1 MSTFGGAATQPS
13 NIFGTPNVQQQS
25 GQTMS
30 TSNTQQQPGQAL
42 GAQTTSIFGNTNTQQ
57 QPGQA
62 TGGSIFGNMT
72 STQPSTSG
80 TTLFGTPSTA
90 ANTTT
95 GAGGGSL
102 FGNTTT
108 PQQPAGTGSSG
119 NTSTQQQQQP
129 AAGSSGNTSTQ
140 QQQQPA
146 AGGLFGNT
154 TASTTQQPATG
165 GLFGNTNSNTQTQPT
180 GSSLF
185 GSTSSTQPAGNLF
198 GTAGTQQQQQPQ
210 QGGSLFGGTTTQ
222 QQQPQSSGLFGGTA
236 TQQSATNTGGLF
248 KTSTTQPSTTGN
260 LFGSTSSQAP
270 ASGGSTQQQQQP
282 ATGSLFGGATTT
294 QQPATGN
301 VFGSTTTQT
310 QPAGTSL
317 FGSAT
322 TQSQPAGGL
331 FGNAGTQQQQPQQ
344 AGGLFGGTTTQQ
356 QQQPQ
361 SGGLFGSTMTQQPA
375 TGTGGLFGT
384 PTTQSGTGGSLFG
397 GTSTQAPTSG
407 GLFGSTTT
415 QAPATGGGLFGSTT
429 TSSNPLFG
437 NKNPASIFGTAPAP
451 STTPTLFGQSQS
463 AQPIATPS
471 LFGQSQ
477 QQKPAGSLFGSL
489 NQPAPNTATGG
500 LFGSTLG
507 LPLSNS
513 LLASRN
519 IAPAQQQDPQ
529 SQYTVLEQKIQAI
542 VQAWDS
548 SSPACRFQHYFYNLV
563 PPAQVSAFGRPANAT
578 NEALW
583 QRAVHDNPD
592 PSCMVPVLAVG
603 FDDLR
608 QRVDGQMRQAT
619 EQQKALM
626 ELKKRLESLS
636 ARHNDSNASRLQRAK
651 LIQSQTQHRLLCLI
665 QHMHLMLPT
674 VRSTAIRPEEEALRL
689 ALEEIEEE
697 IRRPGGMSKMRGKLN
712 ELWALVGAINAA
724 RERGRRVGLDG
735 SSEWTVVDEE
745 GLKQIAQILSNQQ
758 AGLQHL
764 TKVLQRDLRDLEV
777 IYGRES

>member
-1 MSTFGGAATQPS
+1 MSLFSGTTTQPS
-13 NIFGTPNVQQQS
+13 TNIFGATNA
-25 GQTMS
+25 
-30 TSNTQQQPGQAL
+30 QQQPGQTTSTTNAQQQPGQTL
-42 GAQTTSIFGNTNTQQ
+42 GAQTTSIFGSTNTQQ

-62 TGGSIFGNMT
+62 TGGSIFGNT

-90 ANTTT
+90 TSTTA

-129 AAGSSGNTSTQ
+129 AAGGLFGSTTTSTT
-140 QQQQPA
+140 QQPA
-146 AGGLFGNT
+146 AGGLFGSTNANT
-154 TASTTQQPATG
+154 QAQA
-165 GLFGNTNSNTQTQPT
+165 QTQPT
-180 GSSLF
+180 GTSLF
-185 GSTSSTQPAGNLF
+185 GNTSTQPAGNLF

-210 QGGSLFGGTTTQ
+210 QPQQGGSLFGSTTTQ
-222 QQQPQSSGLFGGTA
+222 QQQPQRTSMFGNA
-236 TQQSATNTGGLF
+236 
-248 KTSTTQPSTTGN
+248 TTQP
-260 LFGSTSSQAP
+260 
-270 ASGGSTQQQQQP
+270 
-282 ATGSLFGGATTT
+282 
-294 QQPATGN
+294 
-301 VFGSTTTQT
+301 
-310 QPAGTSL
+310 QPAGNV
-317 FGSAT
+317 
-322 TQSQPAGGL
+322 

-344 AGGLFGGTTTQQ
+344 PQQAGGLFG
-356 QQQPQ
+356 
-361 SGGLFGSTMTQQPA
+361 
-375 TGTGGLFGT
+375 
-384 PTTQSGTGGSLFG
+384 
-397 GTSTQAPTSG
+397 APTSG
-407 GLFGSTTT
+407 GLFGSTTA
-415 QAPATGGGLFGSTT
+415 QAPATGGGLFGGTT
-429 TSSNPLFG
+429 ASSNPLFG

-451 STTPTLFGQSQS
+451 SSTTPTLFGQSQS
-463 AQPIATPS
+463 AQPISTPS

-477 QQKPAGSLFGSL
+477 QQKPAGSLFGSV
-489 NQPAPNTATGG
+489 NQPAPSTATGG

-507 LPLSNS
+507 LPPSNS
-513 LLASRN
+513 LLASRSTV
-519 IAPAQQQDPQ
+519 PAQQQDPQ
-529 SQYTVLEQKIQAI
+529 SQYAALEQKIQAI
-542 VQAWDS
+542 VQAWDP

-563 PPAQVSAFGRPANAT
+563 PPTQVSAFGRPANAT

-619 EQQKALM
+619 EQQKTLM

-651 LIQSQTQHRLLCLI
+651 SIQSQTQHRLLCLI

-735 SSEWTVVDEE
+735 TSEWTVVDEE

>member
-1 MSTFGGAATQPS
+1 MTPFGGAATQPS
-13 NIFGTPNVQQQS
+13 TNLFGTPNAQQQP

-30 TSNTQQQPGQAL
+30 TANAQQQPGQTV

-57 QPGQA
+57 PGQA
-62 TGGSIFGNMT
+62 TGGSIFGNT

-90 ANTTT
+90 TSTTT

-108 PQQPAGTGSSG
+108 PQQPAGTGLSG
-119 NTSTQQQQQP
+119 NTNAQQP

-140 QQQQPA
+140 QPA
-146 AGGLFGNT
+146 VGGLFGNT

-165 GLFGNTNSNTQTQPT
+165 GLFGSTNLNTQTQPT

-185 GSTSSTQPAGNLF
+185 GNTSTQPAGNLF
-198 GTAGTQQQQQPQ
+198 GTAGTQQQQQQQPQ

-222 QQQPQSSGLFGGTA
+222 QQQPQSSGLFGGTT
-236 TQQSATNTGGLF
+236 TQQPATGTGGLF
-248 KTSTTQPSTTGN
+248 GTSTTQPSASGN
-260 LFGSTSSQAP
+260 LFGSTSTQAP
-270 ASGGSTQQQQQP
+270 AGGSTQQQQQP
-282 ATGSLFGGATTT
+282 AAGSLFGNTTTT

-310 QPAGTSL
+310 QPAGT
-317 FGSAT
+317 
-322 TQSQPAGGL
+322 GL
-331 FGNAGTQQQQPQQ
+331 FGNATTQPQPAGSLFGNTGTQQQQPQQ
-344 AGGLFGGTTTQQ
+344 PQQAASLFGGTTTQQ

-361 SGGLFGSTMTQQPA
+361 GGGLFGSTTTQQPA
-375 TGTGGLFGT
+375 TGGLFGT
-384 PTTQSGTGGSLFG
+384 STTQPGAGGSLFG

-407 GLFGSTTT
+407 GLFSSTTAQT
-415 QAPATGGGLFGSTT
+415 AQAPATGGGLFGSAT

-437 NKNPASIFGTAPAP
+437 NKNPASIFGNAPAP
-451 STTPTLFGQSQS
+451 STTPTLFGQSQA

-477 QQKPAGSLFGSL
+477 QQKPAGSLFGSV
-489 NQPAPNTATGG
+489 NQPAPSTATGG

-513 LLASRN
+513 LLVSRST
-519 IAPAQQQDPQ
+519 APAQQQDPQ
-529 SQYTVLEQKIQAI
+529 SQYAALEQKIQAI

-563 PPAQVSAFGRPANAT
+563 PPTQVSAFGRPANAT

-651 LIQSQTQHRLLCLI
+651 SIQSQTQHRLLCLI
-665 QHMHLMLPT
+665 KHMHLMLPT

>member
-1 MSTFGGAATQPS
+1 MPSSSRGRHSAPKPQAYSVARTPNSSLDRQRVATSSVTLPPSHLRPVQPS
-13 NIFGTPNVQQQS
+13 SEHLVRRR
-25 GQTMS
+25 
-30 TSNTQQQPGQAL
+30 AL
-42 GAQTTSIFGNTNTQQ
+42 LQ
-57 QPGQA
+57 
-62 TGGSIFGNMT
+62 
-72 STQPSTSG
+72 
-80 TTLFGTPSTA
+80 
-90 ANTTT
+90 
-95 GAGGGSL
+95 GAGSGGL

-108 PQQPAGTGSSG
+108 QLQPAGTGSSG
-119 NTSTQQQQQP
+119 NTSTQPQQQP
-129 AAGSSGNTSTQ
+129 PAGS
-140 QQQQPA
+140 
-146 AGGLFGNT
+146 LFGNT
-154 TASTTQQPATG
+154 TTSTTQQPATG
-165 GLFGNTNSNTQTQPT
+165 GLFGSTNIGTQAQTQTQPA
-180 GSSLF
+180 GSLF
-185 GSTSSTQPAGNLF
+185 GNTSTQPTQPAGSLFGNMSAQPTQPAGNLF
-198 GTAGTQQQQQPQ
+198 G
-210 QGGSLFGGTTTQ
+210 
-222 QQQPQSSGLFGGTA
+222 
-236 TQQSATNTGGLF
+236 
-248 KTSTTQPSTTGN
+248 
-260 LFGSTSSQAP
+260 
-270 ASGGSTQQQQQP
+270 
-282 ATGSLFGGATTT
+282 
-294 QQPATGN
+294 
-301 VFGSTTTQT
+301 
-310 QPAGTSL
+310 
-317 FGSAT
+317 
-322 TQSQPAGGL
+322 
-331 FGNAGTQQQQPQQ
+331 NAGTQQHQQPQQ
-344 AGGLFGGTTTQQ
+344 AGGLFGNTTTQQ

-361 SGGLFGSTMTQQPA
+361 SGGLFGSATTQQPA
-375 TGTGGLFGT
+375 SGAGGLFGT
-384 PTTQSGTGGSLFG
+384 STTQPSAGGSLFG

-407 GLFGSTTT
+407 GLFGSATT

-437 NKNPASIFGTAPAP
+437 NKNPASIFGAAPVT

-477 QQKPAGSLFGSL
+477 QQKPAGSLFGSM
-489 NQPAPNTATGG
+489 NQPAQSTATGG

-513 LLASRN
+513 LLASRST
-519 IAPAQQQDPQ
+519 APPQQQDPQ
-529 SQYTVLEQKIQAI
+529 SQYAALEQKIQAI
-542 VQAWDS
+542 VQAWDP

-592 PSCMVPVLAVG
+592 PNCMVPVLAVG

-619 EQQKALM
+619 EQQKAL
-626 ELKKRLESLS
+626 L
-636 ARHNDSNASRLQRAK
+636 RAK

-735 SSEWTVVDEE
+735 ISEWTVVDEE

-764 TKVLQRDLRDLEV
+764 TKVLQHDLRDLEV

>member
-1 MSTFGGAATQPS
+1 MSLFGGTATQPS
-13 NIFGTPNVQQQS
+13 TNIFGTANAQQQP
-25 GQTMS
+25 GQTTS
-30 TSNTQQQPGQAL
+30 TTNTQQQPGQTI
-42 GAQTTSIFGNTNTQQ
+42 GAQTTGIFGNTNSQQ

-62 TGGSIFGNMT
+62 TGGSIFGNT
-72 STQPSTSG
+72 ATQPSTSG

-90 ANTTT
+90 TSTTA
-95 GAGGGSL
+95 GAVSGSL
-102 FGNTTT
+102 FGNTTM
-108 PQQPAGTGSSG
+108 PQQPAGTGSSE
-119 NTSTQQQQQP
+119 NTSAQPQQQP
-129 AAGSSGNTSTQ
+129 AAGSSGNT
-140 QQQQPA
+140 QQPA
-146 AGGLFGNT
+146 ASGLFGNT
-154 TASTTQQPATG
+154 TANTTQQPATG
-165 GLFGNTNSNTQTQPT
+165 GLFGSTNSNTQTQ
-180 GSSLF
+180 
-185 GSTSSTQPAGNLF
+185 TQPAGTSLFGNTLTQPTGNLF
-198 GTAGTQQQQQPQ
+198 GAAGSQQQQPQQPQ

-222 QQQPQSSGLFGGTA
+222 QQQPQSSGLFGGA
-236 TQQSATNTGGLF
+236 PTQQPATGAGGLF
-248 KTSTTQPSTTGN
+248 GTSTTQPSTGGN
-260 LFGSTSSQAP
+260 
-270 ASGGSTQQQQQP
+270 
-282 ATGSLFGGATTT
+282 
-294 QQPATGN
+294 
-301 VFGSTTTQT
+301 
-310 QPAGTSL
+310 
-317 FGSAT
+317 
-322 TQSQPAGGL
+322 
-331 FGNAGTQQQQPQQ
+331 
-344 AGGLFGGTTTQQ
+344 
-356 QQQPQ
+356 
-361 SGGLFGSTMTQQPA
+361 
-375 TGTGGLFGT
+375 
-384 PTTQSGTGGSLFG
+384 LFG
-397 GTSTQAPTSG
+397 GTSSQAPTSG
-407 GLFGSTTT
+407 GLFGSTTA

-429 TSSNPLFG
+429 TNSNPLFG

-451 STTPTLFGQSQS
+451 SSTTPTLFGQSQS
-463 AQPIATPS
+463 MQPIATPS

-477 QQKPAGSLFGSL
+477 QKLAGSLFGSV
-489 NQPAPNTATGG
+489 NQPAPSTTTGG

-513 LLASRN
+513 LLASRSA
-519 IAPAQQQDPQ
+519 APAQQQDHQ
-529 SQYTVLEQKIQAI
+529 SQYAALEQKIQAI
-542 VQAWDS
+542 VQAWDP

-563 PPAQVSAFGRPANAT
+563 PPTQVSAFGRPANAT

-608 QRVDGQMRQAT
+608 QRVDGQMKQAT

-651 LIQSQTQHRLLCLI
+651 SIQSQTQHRLLCLI

-689 ALEEIEEE
+689 VLEEIEEE

-735 SSEWTVVDEE
+735 TSEWTVVDEE

-764 TKVLQRDLRDLEV
+764 TKVLQHDLKDLEV